1 MKNQNEQEN
10 CISCKEIEKA
20 LEELEN
26 IVSKKVDEIDAR
38 INTEQHSASEY
49 YLSDMKGFSRGLSIM
64 GNKAV
69 NFLRERLIEN
79 T

>member
-1 MKNQNEQEN
+1 MENKNEQEN
-10 CISCKEIEKA
+10 CISCKEILKA